1 MPLPPLI
8 QSGLSTLLSDII
20 IDDSSKAISILKEH
34 FTFRA
39 DEITKGYQD
48 SYGYAITAIT
58 VGLAAPDQK
67 IAFIQKILHSKITRD
82 FADPIEINYLQPFA
96 QQRGVP
102 SDALSSLRKQFIDQ
116 LNQLIKHKDQ
126 LFQIQQF
133 SQADLAALVNYQ
145 GTLAITQLVLEQ
157 MQQLAPVPETL
168 AAFLSQDDLL
178 GKAMLYFFHEIIRKD
193 DRIAKTQAALQREGL
208 AISVQNIETAVKTA
222 HDNLNQA
229 AVSQSS
235 QLVEIAQKLQHL
247 QQAQSAWQTRS
258 ELLTQFTQQ
267 FPAWR
272 ELLNHR
278 LEQLV
283 NGIAQLF
290 EKIEEVHDDIKDIKS
305 LVEKVLAKLMARQN
319 LSLQVKPRDEF
330 TQHNSRSLEIIRQVA
345 SQFEQLPTTDPEYS
359 RLSIMVG
366 SALSSTGN
374 LEQAEVFFRTAI
386 EKAHNQAEKALAHF
400 NLFQVELRRKAYQ
413 QALTELQVAIEIDP
427 DRYALHDI
435 RKGYYPIER
444 LLGAGGMGCVF
455 LCQNKNRLLKQER
468 VVVKCFWETLKGDIN
483 EVFKEPFAMSDIAS
497 EFVPKPLDYGYAK
510 EDRAYFV
517 TEYIEGAIDGEAWLK
532 KYGPMDLETTLDV
545 GLQVAKG
552 LQLAHENGI
561 YHLDLKPA
569 NLLLKRTKTGITVKI
584 IDFGLSQVATSL
596 GETAKSQS
604 GLSEFGQA
612 VICGTLD
619 YAPPEQQSFA
629 RLCKPDAKNDVF
641 AFGATMYRLCT
652 QKRPRPFRERD
663 LPKVQALRDLL
674 CDCVEDERVNRPDS
688 ARDLVSQLE
697 EIVGKR
703 QAQKQAEQVAKQKA
717 EQKRQAEKE
726 RKRQAE
732 IAERKRQAE
741 KAEQERKRQAEIA
754 EQKRQAEQERKRQAE
769 IKAKKEQKRAHW
781 STDTE
786 KKITTDGHFFEFE
799 TVTVNAKGEITHRER
814 KQARYQTEDLG
825 KGVILEMVYVPGGTF
840 MMGSPENEEG
850 RSSDE
855 GPQHEVTIEP
865 FYMSIYPVT
874 QAQWEAVMGNNPSG
888 FKRENC
894 PVETVSWD
902 EAVAFCQRLSE
913 MTGKRYGLPSEA
925 QWEYG
930 CRAGTT
936 TPFCFGETI
945 TTDLANYNGNY
956 TYGSGP
962 KGVYRE
968 ETTEVGSFP
977 PNAFGLYD
985 MHGNVWEWCADPW
998 HENYEG
1004 APSDGRVWKDEEKEE
1019 GFFAKL
1025 FGRKKEGDSN
1035 SLAVIRGGSW
1045 SLAPG
1050 LVRVT
1055 GRTRNSDGYRLDVVG
1070 FRLARP

>member
-1 MPLPPLI
+1 MPARTLRVLQPTSTTNVKQRINPKEKKAMPLPPLI

-20 IDDSSKAISILKEH
+20 IEDNSKVISILKEH

-67 IAFIQKILHSKITRD
+67 LAFIQKILHSKITRD

-96 QQRGVP
+96 QQRGIP
-102 SDALSSLRKQFIDQ
+102 SDDLSSLRKQLIDQ

-133 SQADLAALVNYQ
+133 TQADLAALINYQ

-157 MQQLAPVPETL
+157 IQQLAPVPETL

-178 GKAMLYFFHEIIRKD
+178 GKAMLYFFHELIRKD
-193 DRIAKTQAALQREGL
+193 ERIAKTQAALQQQGL

-229 AVSQSS
+229 AVSQSA
-235 QLVEIAQKLQHL
+235 QLVEIAQQLRNL
-247 QQAQSAWQTRS
+247 QQAQSAWQTRNQLLS
-258 ELLTQFTQQ
+258 ELTAQ

-272 ELLNHR
+272 ELLNHQ
-278 LEQLV
+278 LEQLL
-283 NGIAQLF
+283 NGVAQLF
-290 EKIEEVHDDIKDIKS
+290 EKIEEVHDDVKDIKS
-305 LVEKVLAKLMARQN
+305 LVEDILAKLMARQN
-319 LSLQVKPRDEF
+319 LSSQVKPRDEF
-330 TQHNSRSLEIIRQVA
+330 TQHNSRSLEVIQKVA
-345 SQFEQLPTTDPEYS
+345 SQFKQLPTTDPEYS

-374 LEQAEVFFRTAI
+374 LEQAEDFFRKAI

-413 QALTELQVAIEIDP
+413 QALAELQVAIEIDP

-455 LCQNKNRLLKQER
+455 LCKNQNRLLKNRLQKKQER

-497 EFVPKPLDYGYAK
+497 DFVPEPLDYGYANK
-510 EDRAYFV
+510 DRAYFV

-532 KYGPMDLETTLDV
+532 KYGPMDLETTLEV

-552 LQLAHENGI
+552 LQLAHDNGI

-569 NLLLKRTKTGITVKI
+569 NLLLKRTKTSITVKI

-604 GLSEFGQA
+604 GLSAFGQA

-619 YAPPEQQSFA
+619 YAPPEQQSFD
-629 RLCKPDAKNDVF
+629 RLCEPDAKNDVF

-652 QKRPRPFRERD
+652 NKRPHPVRERD

-674 CDCVEDERVNRPDS
+674 CDCVEDSRENRPDS
-688 ARDLVSQLE
+688 ARELVSQLE
-697 EIVGKR
+697 IAKR
-703 QAQKQAEQVAKQKA
+703 QAQEAKDAFIKQAQERLEEETRAQ
-717 EQKRQAEKE
+717 RLQAEKARHE
-726 RKRQAE
+726 AE
-732 IAERKRQAE
+732 QKRQAE
-741 KAEQERKRQAEIA
+741 KAEQERKRQAEKKA
-754 EQKRQAEQERKRQAE
+754 EE
-769 IKAKKEQKRAHW
+769 KRAQW
-781 STDTE
+781 E
-786 KKITTDGHFFEFE
+786 KKITTQGHFFEFE
-799 TVTVNAKGEITHRER
+799 TVTVNANGKITHRER

-825 KGVILEMVYVPGGTF
+825 KGVILEMVYIPGGTF
-840 MMGSPENEEG
+840 MMGSSEY
-850 RSSDE
+850 SSE
-855 GPQHEVTIEP
+855 KPQHKVTIQP
-865 FYMSIYPVT
+865 FYMSKYPVT
-874 QAQWEAVMGNNPSG
+874 QAQWEAVMGNNPSW
-888 FKRENC
+888 FKGENR
-894 PVETVSWD
+894 PVENVSWH

-945 TTDLANYNGNY
+945 TTDLANYNRG
-956 TYGSGP
+956 
-962 KGVYRE
+962 
-968 ETTEVGSFP
+968 ETTDVGSFP

-1004 APSDGRVWKDEEKEE
+1004 APSDGRVWEK
-1019 GFFAKL
+1019 GLFAKL
-1025 FGRKKEGDSN
+1025 FGENRL
-1035 SLAVIRGGSW
+1035 SLRGGSGP
-1045 SLAPG
+1045 AA
-1050 LVRVT
+1050 
-1055 GRTRNSDGYRLDVVG
+1055 GR
-1070 FRLARP
+1070 